1 MRITDTI
8 ITILKAMVADS
19 GCALESYQYNSK
31 PLANVSLDRN
41 KKSPTA
47 LLLVITDW
55 QLDISKRNS
64 VREQAEVNISFLT
77 NQRPPDRGME
87 PVDTDIITPMASL
100 AADFLARLM
109 ADRSLVISDDRVIM
123 KSIYDRSDST
133 RSGVNLT
140 LHIEERQGVCLEDFM
155 APEEETITEVTPQP

>member
-8 ITILKAMVADS
+8 IEILKAMVADS
-19 GCALESYQYNSK
+19 GCALKSYQYNSK

-41 KKSPTA
+41 KPSPTA
-47 LLLVITDW
+47 FLLVITDW
-55 QLDISKRNS
+55 ELDISKRNS

-87 PVDTDIITPMASL
+87 PVDADIITPMAGI

-109 ADRSLVISDDRVIM
+109 ADRSLAIADDTVRM

-133 RSGVNLT
+133 RSGVNIT
-140 LHIEERQGVCLEDFM
+140 LHIEERQGVCMDDF
-155 APEEETITEVTPQP
+155 ITGE

>member
-1 MRITDTI
+1 MRIVDTI
-8 ITILKAMVADS
+8 IKILQNMVSDTECQLA
-19 GCALESYQYNSK
+19 SYTYNSK

-55 QLDISKRNS
+55 QLDIFKRNT

-87 PVDTDIITPMASL
+87 PVDADIITPMAGI
-100 AADFLARLM
+100 AADFLSRLM
-109 ADRSLVISDDRVIM
+109 ADRSLSIEDETIQM
-123 KSIYDRSDST
+123 NSIYDRSDST
-133 RSGVNLT
+133 RSGVNIT
-140 LHIEERQGVCLEDFM
+140 LHLEEKQGVCMEDFIGG
-155 APEEETITEVTPQP
+155 E

>member
-1 MRITDTI
+1 MHITDKLI
-8 ITILKAMVADS
+8 QILQSMVADS

-87 PVDTDIITPMASL
+87 PVDADIITPMAGI

-109 ADRSLVISDDRVIM
+109 ADRTLSIDDETVRM
-123 KSIYDRSDST
+123 QSIYDRSDST
-133 RSGVNLT
+133 RSGVNIT
-140 LHIEERQGVCLEDFM
+140 LHLEEKQGVCIDDF
-155 APEEETITEVTPQP
+155 ITGE